1 MSKSKRKTKK
11 ERREWII
18 FIVTVFLSGL
28 YIFFGNKAANVNKI
42 DYTMNYNTGTPQ
54 KAKVVAVLDD
64 HYEKVMYPD
73 FEVRDRVVLFEA
85 KFSTGYRKG
94 EIIQAIQ
101 ATDSMYA
108 VEQRLVG
115 VGDSVILYLN
125 QNLDAPNI
133 TYMFAEYNRI
143 DFIKFLRVAF
153 CILLLFFGRRNGVNT
168 LVSLVFTIAAIFY
181 VFIPAVLN
189 GGNVYAWSIS
199 TCIYIILMTLMIIS
213 GASRK
218 SLAAMIG
225 CASGVCVAGILT
237 VLTDKLVHLTG
248 LTTEDSMYLLFL
260 NPENPIDLK
269 AVVFAAIIL
278 GAVGA
283 IMDVSMSLS
292 SSLMELK
299 EQVGDMSSAQ
309 ITRSGMVV
317 GRDIM
322 GTMANTLILAYI
334 GSSLAVTLLLSA
346 YNSHPLLLFN
356 TEMIVVELLQ
366 AVAGSLGIL
375 LTIPL
380 TSLVCGIL
388 YRSKTENTPRREDS
402 RQ

>member
-1 MSKSKRKTKK
+1 MEKK
-11 ERREWII
+11 KNRREFLIYILTII
-18 FIVTVFLSGL
+18 MSAL
-28 YIFFGNKAANVNKI
+28 YIFFGNRRANRNKI
-42 DYTMNYNTGTPQ
+42 DYTLNYNTGTPQ
-54 KAKVVAVLDD
+54 KMKVVAVLDD
-64 HYEKVMYPD
+64 HYEKTMYPD
-73 FEVRDRVVLFEA
+73 FDVRDRVVLFEA
-85 KFSTGYRKG
+85 KFLSGYRKG
-94 EIIQAIQ
+94 EIVQVIQ

-108 VEQRLVG
+108 IEQRLVD
-115 VGDSVILYLN
+115 VGDKVVVYLN
-125 QNLDAPNI
+125 QNQDAPDI
-133 TYMFAEYNRI
+133 KYMFAEFHRI
-143 DFIKFLRVAF
+143 DFIWFLRIAF
-153 CILLLFFGRRNGVNT
+153 CVLLLFFGRRNGINT

-181 VFIPAVLN
+181 VFIPSVLN
-189 GGNVYAWSIS
+189 GGNIYAWSIS
-199 TCIYIILMTLMIIS
+199 TCIYIILMTLLIIS
-213 GASRK
+213 GPSRK

-225 CASGVCVAGILT
+225 CASGVCMAGIITLI
-237 VLTDKLVHLTG
+237 TDKIVHLTG

-260 NPENPIDLK
+260 NNEKPIDLK

-299 EQVGDMSSAQ
+299 EQVGDMSAAQ

-346 YNSHPLLLFN
+346 YNSSPLLLFN
-356 TEMIVVELLQ
+356 TEMIIVELLQ

-380 TSLVCGIL
+380 TSLVCGIF
-388 YRSKTENTPRREDS
+388 YRGSPDRKTVKE
-402 RQ
+402 